1 MEEAEL
7 DIHSAAVHL
16 KDLSESKEGCLLQ
29 IHAQGPWGDI
39 WPALLLDQSPKV
51 PVHVLGFACHEPE
64 GSWKDTAVASKHKE
78 NVELEREIVNSRV
91 IILANNC
98 KPA

>member
-1 MEEAEL
+1 MH
-7 DIHSAAVHL
+7 I
-16 KDLSESKEGCLLQ
+16 
-29 IHAQGPWGDI
+29 AQGPWGDI

-91 IILANNC
+91 IILANN
-98 KPA
+98 